1 MSYVVL
7 ARKWRPQHFE
17 DVVGQEHVA
26 RTLTNAIHQDRV
38 AHAFLFCGPR
48 GVGKTS
54 TARILAKALNCKTGP
69 TATPCYNCVSCD
81 EISRGTAVD
90 VFEIDGASNRG
101 VGEIREL
108 REGVNYSASRDR
120 YKIYIIDEVHMLTT
134 EAFNALLKTLEEPPS
149 HVKFIFATTEPQKIP
164 VTILSRCQRFDFK
177 RIPIRKIVGLLEKIT
192 ASEGI
197 SAEPAALSLIARQAD
212 GGGRDALSL
221 TDQVVSFTSGRVTEA
236 EVAEILGVASREL
249 LFRLSGAL
257 LGGDVETALAIL
269 DEVHHSGHDVQ
280 QFAAALVAH
289 QRDLTVVRVTGGGGR
304 MTDFTDSELATAR
317 DQVGSVEPSVLHR
330 SFHLMVQAAE
340 EMSQSTWPKLLFE
353 MALVKMASI
362 EPLVPIDLLI
372 KRLETLES
380 GILIGD
386 PPEGGGN
393 AAAPGSVPMPPAG
406 APQAPAG
413 AAPAPTAEAGAPQA
427 PAGAAPTPTA
437 EAGAPQA
444 PAGTAPTPTA
454 EAAART
460 VEAAAPTAEAA
471 APTSKA
477 AARTES
483 AATAP
488 LVPEAPATA
497 AAPPAAQEAPVMA
510 SAPPVVEFG
519 PSAEAATAALLVGEP
534 EPATDGNGVGG
545 HALMEPP
552 PHDDDDAPRLLSGPP
567 GPEPPPFG
575 DENSAGSASESQPPP
590 RAAVPPPEAS
600 APARRRQIQT
610 GPVAIPGR
618 APSQRSP
625 ATAATSRP
633 APVQAE
639 PPDREP
645 LDPAEAREA
654 WKSAV
659 RALRGDNGQCPP
671 WCLHARIAEVRPGYI
686 SLLFAEEHH
695 FLVNEQVNGLAL
707 SMAATT
713 ALADIWNERW
723 TVRFAVT
730 DAAVEH
736 EQRSLHDE
744 ATEVANGLRAS
755 AREVLANHEVVA
767 AARDIFSPAKV
778 RIVLDEQDL
787 YSWDQI

>member
-7 ARKWRPQHFE
+7 ARKWRPQQFE
-17 DVVGQEHVA
+17 DVIGQEHVA

-54 TARILAKALNCKTGP
+54 TARILAKALNCKQGP
-69 TATPCYNCVSCD
+69 TATPCYNCASCD
-81 EISRGTAVD
+81 EVSRGTAVD

-134 EAFNALLKTLEEPPS
+134 EAFNALLKTLEEPPP

-177 RIPIRKIVGLLEKIT
+177 RIPVRKIVGLLEKIT
-192 ASEGI
+192 AAEGI
-197 SAEPAALSLIARQAD
+197 HAEAAALSLIARQAD

-221 TDQVVSFTSGRVTEA
+221 TDQVVSFTSGQVTEA

-257 LGGDVETALAIL
+257 LHGDVETALSIL

-304 MTDFTDSELATAR
+304 MTDLTEAELATAR
-317 DQVGSVEPSVLHR
+317 DQVASVEPSVLHR
-330 SFHLMVQAAE
+330 SFHLMVLAAE

-353 MALVKMASI
+353 MALVKLASI
-362 EPLVPIDLLI
+362 EPLVPIDLLV

-380 GILIGD
+380 GILIGE
-386 PPEGGGN
+386 PPEGGSN
-393 AAAPGSVPMPPAG
+393 AAAPSSPPMPPAG
-406 APQAPAG
+406 PAQTPTAKG
-413 AAPAPTAEAGAPQA
+413 AASAAPAA
-427 PAGAAPTPTA
+427 TPTR
-437 EAGAPQA
+437 
-444 PAGTAPTPTA
+444 A
-454 EAAART
+454 EAAPVAARQGAATPT
-460 VEAAAPTAEAA
+460 VVPEPPPEAAEATVVPEPPPEAAEATVVPEPPPEA
-471 APTSKA
+471 AEATVVPEPPPEA
-477 AARTES
+477 AE
-483 AATAP
+483 ATV
-488 LVPEAPATA
+488 VPEAPREGAETA
-497 AAPPAAQEAPVMA
+497 MPAVPPDAAET
-510 SAPPVVEFG
+510 
-519 PSAEAATAALLVGEP
+519 PSS
-534 EPATDGNGVGG
+534 
-545 HALMEPP
+545 EPP
-552 PHDDDDAPRLLSGPP
+552 PHRDEDAPAMLSGPP

-575 DENSAGSASESQPPP
+575 DQGGSTRQPA
-590 RAAVPPPEAS
+590 RPPEA
-600 APARRRQIQT
+600 APQARQTKQAPIAT

-618 APSQRSP
+618 APQV
-625 ATAATSRP
+625 AAPPRVTTP
-633 APVQAE
+633 APIAE
-639 PPDREP
+639 PPDREV

-659 RALRGDNGQCPP
+659 RELRGENGQSPP
-671 WCLHARIAEVRPGYI
+671 WCLHARIHEIRPGYI
-686 SLLFAEEHH
+686 SLQFAEEHH

-713 ALADIWNERW
+713 ALADIWADTW
-723 TVRFAVT
+723 AVRFAVT

-736 EQRSLHDE
+736 EQRSLHHE
-744 ATEVANGLRAS
+744 ATEVANRLRAG
-755 AREVLANHEVVA
+755 AREVIANHELVA